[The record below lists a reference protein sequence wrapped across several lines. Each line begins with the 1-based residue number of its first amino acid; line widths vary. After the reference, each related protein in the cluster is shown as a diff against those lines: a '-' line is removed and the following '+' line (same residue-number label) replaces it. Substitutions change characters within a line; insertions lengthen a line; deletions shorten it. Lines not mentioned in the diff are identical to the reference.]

1 MSQSYKNPFELMNQ
15 VRCIKC
21 RGLLSTYGHHLTLT
35 DCTYRPHQPSPPLQ
49 SKGTIGWQN
58 AHTGWSNWSI

>member
-1 MSQSYKNPFELMNQ
+1 MNQ

-21 RGLLSTYGHHLTLT
+21 RGLLSTYGYHLTLT

-58 AHTGWSNWSI
+58 AHTGWSDKSI